1 MFYGNLKEKIG
12 INMGVFMGLLS
23 YLFGGF
29 DPLLSIFVT
38 ILIIDTVSGMLK
50 AWNLGQYESSKFR
63 SGFTKKSAYLLGII
77 LAVQVDKLIS
87 GNSIL
92 RDAVLTFFT
101 ANESFSIIE
110 NLGQM
115 GVKFPPA
122 LSNAIK
128 ALNSNND
135 SNTDIN
141 EETEK

>member
-1 MFYGNLKEKIG
+1 MKEKLSVCL
-12 INMGVFMGLLS
+12 GVVVGASS

-29 DPLLSIFVT
+29 DTLLSVFIT

-63 SGFTKKSAYLLGII
+63 SGFIKKSAYLLGII

-101 ANESFSIIE
+101 AN
-110 NLGQM
+110 
-115 GVKFPPA
+115 
-122 LSNAIK
+122 
-128 ALNSNND
+128 
-135 SNTDIN
+135 
-141 EETEK
+141 

>member
-1 MFYGNLKEKIG
+1 MKEKLSVCL
-12 INMGVFMGLLS
+12 GVVVGASS

-29 DPLLSIFVT
+29 DTLLSVFIT

-63 SGFTKKSAYLLGII
+63 SGFIKKSAYLLGII

-128 ALNSNND
+128 TLNSNND

>member
-1 MFYGNLKEKIG
+1 MKEKLSVCL
-12 INMGVFMGLLS
+12 GVVVGASS

-29 DPLLSIFVT
+29 DTLLSVFIT

-63 SGFTKKSAYLLGII
+63 SGFIKKSAYLLGII

-115 GVKFPPA
+115 GVKFPPT

-128 ALNSNND
+128 TLNSNND